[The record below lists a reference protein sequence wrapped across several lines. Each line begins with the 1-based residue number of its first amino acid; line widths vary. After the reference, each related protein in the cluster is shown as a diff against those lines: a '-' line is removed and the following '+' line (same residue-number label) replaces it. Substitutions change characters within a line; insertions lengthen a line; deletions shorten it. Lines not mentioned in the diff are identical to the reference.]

1 MAGSDP
7 IAISVPAI
15 VTPERHA
22 AARAQLARNRATLVG
37 RRENFTYL
45 LSGLLRCGARSSR
58 YDSDPSHGRRYYRH
72 RRDKFSTLR
81 CRGPWLSA
89 EKAETAVWETI
100 AKALQKPETFREAA
114 TRYED
119 SRGARRT

>member
-1 MAGSDP
+1 VAGSDP

-72 RRDKFSTLR
+72 RSRQVLHSSLQGVLVVGGEGRHRGMGDHRQSPTEARDV
-81 CRGPWLSA
+81 P
-89 EKAETAVWETI
+89 
-100 AKALQKPETFREAA
+100 
-114 TRYED
+114 
-119 SRGARRT
+119 